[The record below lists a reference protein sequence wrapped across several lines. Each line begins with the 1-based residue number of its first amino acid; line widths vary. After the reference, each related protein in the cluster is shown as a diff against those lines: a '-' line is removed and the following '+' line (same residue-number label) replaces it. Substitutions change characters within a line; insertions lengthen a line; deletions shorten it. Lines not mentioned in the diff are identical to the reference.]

1 LQFVEPVELKRQRVP
16 ADFVVDGCF
25 RKAIKRLVYLGYGC
39 GLRLGN
45 SARRA
50 ARPSGNRRIR
60 LPMSS
65 TDFDRSDGCFAQ
77 QRLEFGNGL
86 LDRGVVNT
94 QEDRAVGGYSFTAG
108 LSALSHLRN
117 RRWYGSD

>member
-1 LQFVEPVELKRQRVP
+1 LQFVEPVELKHQRVP

-25 RKAIKRLVYLGYGC
+25 RKAIKRLVHLGYGC
-39 GLRLGN
+39 GLRFGN

-50 ARPSGNRRIR
+50 ARPSGNWRIR

-65 TDFDRSDGCFAQ
+65 TDFVRLGGCFAE
-77 QRLEFGNGL
+77 QRLELDKGL

-94 QEDRAVGGYSFTAG
+94 QEDRAVGG
-108 LSALSHLRN
+108 
-117 RRWYGSD
+117 